1 MKTFGAYVFRQLT
14 MATLVICGV
23 LTAIA
28 WIAYSLR
35 FVDMIVN
42 SGISAGMLFRMTMLL
57 LPMVLIF
64 VLPLSLVFAI
74 VFVYGRLTTD
84 RELVVMCAA
93 GRSQGELARPALIL
107 TAAVA
112 LLGYT
117 LNLYAMPKANQL
129 FAELQWDVRYG
140 PGHLLIQEGAFT
152 PVADGITSYV
162 RERAADGS
170 LKGILI
176 HDDRN
181 PEASVTLIAE
191 QGALVKA
198 SGGPRVML
206 FEGSRQEWDR
216 VEKSFSILYFDSYSM
231 DIELGFTRPEVRHR
245 KPFERTIDELLAP
258 EDDPSIPPA
267 DYRLYHGEVHK
278 RLASPLYAVAFALF
292 GLACMLG
299 GGLDRRSQPKRAAAA
314 VSGLVVMMIGFL
326 GLENLVLK
334 TPALAPA
341 LYGAVAAAIA
351 AAYVLLR
358 HRHDLRRL
366 GERLGGRLGAPLG
379 G

>member
-1 MKTFGAYVFRQLT
+1 MRTFGGYVFRQL
-14 MATLVICGV
+14 AVAALIICVV

-42 SGISAGMLFRMTMLL
+42 SGISAGLLFRMTMLL

-74 VFVYGRLTTD
+74 VFVYGKLTMD

-107 TAAVA
+107 TAIVAVIA
-112 LLGYT
+112 YA

-129 FAELQWDVRYG
+129 FGELQWEIRYG
-140 PGHLLIQEGAFT
+140 PAHLLIQEGAFT

-162 RERAADGS
+162 RERASDGS

-181 PEASVTLIAE
+181 PDASVTLIAE
-191 QGALVKA
+191 QGALVRAA
-198 SGGPRVML
+198 SGPRVML
-206 FEGSRQEWDR
+206 FKGSRQEWDR
-216 VEKSFSILYFDSYSM
+216 AAKSFSVLYFDSYSM
-231 DIELGFTRPEVRHR
+231 DIEVGFTRPEVRHR

-258 EDDPSIPPA
+258 EDDPSISPS
-267 DYRLYHGEVHK
+267 DYRLYRGEMHK

-292 GLACMLG
+292 ALACMLG
-299 GGLDRRSQPKRAAAA
+299 GGLDRRRQVRRAAAA
-314 VSGLVVMMIGFL
+314 IAGLVAMMIVFL
-326 GLENLVLK
+326 GIENLVLK
-334 TPALAPA
+334 SPALAPA
-341 LYGAVAAAIA
+341 LYGVIGVAIA
-351 AAYVLLR
+351 GSYALLLHR
-358 HRHDLRRL
+358 HRLRALAVRV
-366 GERLGGRLGAPLG
+366 GTPSRGG
-379 G
+379 